1 MYKQITIL
9 TVLICFLAASAQAAQ
24 MSVEPVSQEFQGAD
38 ITVNI
43 TVDPGDGE
51 EVHGA
56 SYILHFDNTI
66 LNATS
71 FEKGPFLTQDGESS
85 DNIATGIN
93 NTAGE
98 IEYGEYRTSTYSG
111 VTGPGVLTTITFQV
125 IGDGISSL
133 NLSAEGA
140 PLYFINQYG
149 VSVPVPTTLNNG
161 SVDVKE
167 GVCGDVDG
175 WEGVSPNDGWL
186 VFMNATSLPGDPRY
200 QLTST
205 RAADCDG
212 WSGISPNDGWL
223 IFMNATSLPG
233 DPRYALGC
241 C

>member
-9 TVLICFLAASAQAAQ
+9 TVLICFLAASAHAAQ
-24 MSVEPVSQEFQGAD
+24 MSVEPVSQEAFQGDD

-56 SYILHFDNTI
+56 SYTLHFDNTI

-85 DNIATGIN
+85 DTIATGIN

-111 VTGPGVLTTITFQV
+111 VTGLGVLTTITFQV

-149 VSVPVPTTLNNG
+149 ISVPVPTTLNNG
-161 SVDVKE
+161 SVEVKK
-167 GVCGDVDG
+167 GIRGDVDG
-175 WEGVSPNDGWL
+175 FEGITTNDGWMI
-186 VFMNATSLPGDPRY
+186 FMNLTYKGDPRY
-200 QLTST
+200 MLTST
-205 RAADCDG
+205 WAADCDG
-212 WSGISPNDGWL
+212 FEGVSTNDGWL
-223 IFMNATSLPG
+223 IFMNLTYKG
-233 DPRYALGC
+233 DPRYVIVD
-241 C
+241 